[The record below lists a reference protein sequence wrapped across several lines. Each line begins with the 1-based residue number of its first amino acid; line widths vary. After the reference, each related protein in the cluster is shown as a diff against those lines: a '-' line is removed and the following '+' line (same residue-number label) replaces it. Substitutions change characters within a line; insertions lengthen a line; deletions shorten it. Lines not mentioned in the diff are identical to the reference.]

1 MFHVFA
7 VSQSVSCPFLTP
19 GAGYVGLGEL
29 RAGLIQNLIEGSIQI
44 PQISFLLLKALSL
57 LREAVLRADQWL
69 CKWAVALHGGLKSRG
84 RMEVRA
90 WLDGPYH
97 EPMESW
103 TVGAPCV
110 QMGKLRQNAPLPG

>member
-1 MFHVFA
+1 MFHVLA

-44 PQISFLLLKALSL
+44 PQISFLLLKALL
-57 LREAVLRADQWL
+57 LLRADQWL
-69 CKWAVALHGGLKSRG
+69 CKWTVALRGGLKSRG
-84 RMEVRA
+84 RTEVRA
-90 WLDGPYH
+90 WLDGPYR

-103 TVGAPCV
+103 TVGAPFV
-110 QMGKLRQNAPLPG
+110 QMGKLRQNAQLPG